1 MVGAGLQAT
10 QQLCGFNTLMYYSA
24 SIFAAI
30 GYRNGTAVGLLIA
43 AVNFIFTLVALQVS
57 PFIRIYESQADK
69 TDR

>member
-1 MVGAGLQAT
+1 
-10 QQLCGFNTLMYYSA
+10 MYYSA

-30 GYRNGTAVGLLIA
+30 GFRNGTAVGLLIA